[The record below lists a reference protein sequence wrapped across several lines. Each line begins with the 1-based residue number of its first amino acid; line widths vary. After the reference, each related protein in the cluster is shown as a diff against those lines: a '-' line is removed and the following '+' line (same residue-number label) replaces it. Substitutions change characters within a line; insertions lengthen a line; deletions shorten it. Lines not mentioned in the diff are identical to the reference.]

1 MLSFLCFSS
10 QCYIINLLCG
20 LLKKKY
26 SNILFWTNMNS
37 LNIGITNKRE
47 ALESSQIYST
57 PTSTL
62 MTLRI
67 SSKMFKKTKMIPMML
82 RINSKALKLFPRR
95 RPFNNLQPL
104 KKILR
109 WRVRKNQQQI
119 KILRPKTRKNQRP
132 IKILSGSSI
141 HLVWHHNSRTDSER
155 QSGDSFHV
163 LISLMDIV
171 ATVLQPAHGV
181 ETYLKD
187 NVMRRKMPLSLPT
200 LPVQNLKHKMI
211 ELVPITCPLVSSI
224 TIRMNQ
230 EKRVFIWTFRINK
243 SGQSYSTYSVCWT
256 SVSLCF
262 C

>member
-1 MLSFLCFSS
+1 
-10 QCYIINLLCG
+10 
-20 LLKKKY
+20 
-26 SNILFWTNMNS
+26 MNS

-95 RPFNNLQPL
+95 RPFNNLWPL

-141 HLVWHHNSRTDSER
+141 HLV
-155 QSGDSFHV
+155 
-163 LISLMDIV
+163 
-171 ATVLQPAHGV
+171 
-181 ETYLKD
+181 
-187 NVMRRKMPLSLPT
+187 
-200 LPVQNLKHKMI
+200 
-211 ELVPITCPLVSSI
+211 
-224 TIRMNQ
+224 
-230 EKRVFIWTFRINK
+230 
-243 SGQSYSTYSVCWT
+243 
-256 SVSLCF
+256 
-262 C
+262 